1 MLARARSL
9 AGLCTALLASSLIPA
24 TAQTGGNEY
33 DEAAAEQ
40 ARRYLE
46 EGRDIFRFDTF
57 GSEAFWGDRLKLHQ
71 AIAGEANGGVG
82 PGISPEAALGLGLK
96 VDINAIPP
104 EVAEALGRGEV
115 DLADPASTLVL
126 LKADAVV
133 GVTGFFGED
142 GETLTGVGIQCALC
156 HSTVDDAYA
165 PGIGHRLDGW
175 PNRDLD
181 VGAIIGSAPDLT
193 AFVDLLQIPEAE
205 VKRAVQAWGPGKFD
219 AELNLDGKAFRPDGK
234 TAATLNPPA
243 FGLAGVNNHT
253 WTGSWGTVSYWNA
266 YVANLEMHGKGV
278 FYDPR
283 LDDAEKYP
291 VAARTQQGHK
301 RDEEDLITSK
311 LPALH
316 FYQLSLPTPEPPE
329 GTFDSAAAENGELL
343 FNGKATCAT
352 CHVPPIFTEPGWN
365 LHTAEEIGIDDFQAM
380 RSPDGRY
387 VTTPLRALWNTE
399 KIHKGG
405 FYHDGRFATLDSV
418 VEHYDEH
425 FDLGLSEQEKRDLIE
440 YLKSI

>member
-1 MLARARSL
+1 M
-9 AGLCTALLASSLIPA
+9 
-24 TAQTGGNEY
+24 
-33 DEAAAEQ
+33 
-40 ARRYLE
+40 
-46 EGRDIFRFDTF
+46 
-57 GSEAFWGDRLKLHQ
+57 
-71 AIAGEANGGVG
+71 
-82 PGISPEAALGLGLK
+82 
-96 VDINAIPP
+96 
-104 EVAEALGRGEV
+104 
-115 DLADPASTLVL
+115 
-126 LKADAVV
+126 
-133 GVTGFFGED
+133 
-142 GETLTGVGIQCALC
+142 
-156 HSTVDDAYA
+156 
-165 PGIGHRLDGW
+165 
-175 PNRDLD
+175 
-181 VGAIIGSAPDLT
+181 
-193 AFVDLLQIPEAE
+193 
-205 VKRAVQAWGPGKFD
+205 
-219 AELNLDGKAFRPDGK
+219 
-234 TAATLNPPA
+234 
-243 FGLAGVNNHT
+243 NNHT

-291 VAARTQQGHK
+291 VAARTRQGHK

-329 GTFDSAAAENGELL
+329 GAFDSAAAANGELL

-418 VEHYDEH
+418 VEHYDDH

>member
-1 MLARARSL
+1 MLARAKGV
-9 AGLCTALLASSLIPA
+9 AGLCIPLLASSLIPA
-24 TAQTGGNEY
+24 AAQTGGKEY

-57 GSEAFWGDRLKLHQ
+57 GSEAFWGGRLKLHQ

-96 VDINAIPP
+96 VDMNAIPP

-181 VGAIIGSAPDLT
+181 VGAIVASAPDLT

-291 VAARTQQGHK
+291 VAARTRQGHK

-329 GTFDSAAAENGELL
+329 GAFDSAAAENGELL

-380 RSPDGRY
+380 RAPDGRY